1 MIENNPTVVRQ
12 PKMRGRA
19 AKKYPRH
26 VEYMVLH
33 NRARILSMRA
43 IGMTWAEIADCFKA
57 STSGLCAALNRLEQ
71 SQPDSE
77 LPNILLLT
85 FNHQQTMLMI
95 KELFDEFQLDHPD
108 QLSSIYYG

>member
-1 MIENNPTVVRQ
+1 MIEKNPIVVRL

-43 IGMTWAEIADCFKA
+43 IGMTWAEIADCLKT
-57 STSGLCAALNRLEQ
+57 STSGLCAALNRIEQ
-71 SQPDSE
+71 SQPDGE

-85 FNHQQTMLMI
+85 FNHQHTMLMF
-95 KELFDEFQLDHPD
+95 KELFDEFQSDNPNELAA
-108 QLSSIYYG
+108 LYYG